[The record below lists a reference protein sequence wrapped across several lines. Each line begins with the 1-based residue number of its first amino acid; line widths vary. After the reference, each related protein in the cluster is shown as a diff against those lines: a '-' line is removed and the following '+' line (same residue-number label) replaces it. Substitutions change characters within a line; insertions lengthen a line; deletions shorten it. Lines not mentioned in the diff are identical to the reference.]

1 MNNINNNFFY
11 KLKPEKILGKG
22 SHGTVI
28 LTNNNNYTVKIY
40 TKRTKNLIML
50 VSILNFFINY
60 KNIPNSIYKSYYLT
74 EKKNSLNRYIV
85 NNNLPEQFSFNNEE
99 HNIKPLLFEVM
110 KTYEIT
116 LKDFINKLS
125 KNNSINNDNK
135 INILISL
142 FYQGLYTLLWLY
154 IKKGIVHLDIN
165 SDNFFVEK
173 TTEENFIININN
185 IEFKIPTL
193 GYNLII
199 SDFGFARSIE
209 LVDYDEYKYNIRI
222 NLESFD
228 IHPYNDVINFI
239 KIFKKYF
246 KIYNIQLSNLDINID
261 NINMRLINRTQ
272 QDYRDM
278 IRSYYKKKDDLK
290 LNIKKFKNNYF
301 NHFRKY
307 ILNDYSVDTFL

>member
-1 MNNINNNFFY
+1 
-11 KLKPEKILGKG
+11 
-22 SHGTVI
+22 
-28 LTNNNNYTVKIY
+28 
-40 TKRTKNLIML
+40 
-50 VSILNFFINY
+50 
-60 KNIPNSIYKSYYLT
+60 
-74 EKKNSLNRYIV
+74 
-85 NNNLPEQFSFNNEE
+85 
-99 HNIKPLLFEVM
+99 
-110 KTYEIT
+110 
-116 LKDFINKLS
+116 
-125 KNNSINNDNK
+125 
-135 INILISL
+135 L

-154 IKKGIVHLDIN
+154 MKKGIVHLDIN

-173 TTEENFIININN
+173 TNEENFIINIKN

-193 GYNLII
+193 GYHLII

-222 NLESFD
+222 NLESFN

-246 KIYNIQLSNLDINID
+246 RIYNIQLSNLDINID
-261 NINMRLINRTQ
+261 NINMRIINRTQ

-301 NHFRKY
+301 NYFRKY
-307 ILNDYSVDTFL
+307 ILNDDLVIIFL